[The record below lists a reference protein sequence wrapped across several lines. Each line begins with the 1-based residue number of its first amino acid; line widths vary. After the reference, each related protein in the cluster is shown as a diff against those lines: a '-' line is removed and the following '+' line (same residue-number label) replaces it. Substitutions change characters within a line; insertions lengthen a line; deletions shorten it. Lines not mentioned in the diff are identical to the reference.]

1 MLKNIKHTISEY
13 HEAGILN
20 YLIYDVYAPPT
31 EPSKLSD
38 EVIERIKERM
48 DFLYGSDSE

>member
-20 YLIYDVYAPPT
+20 YLIYDACAPT
-31 EPSKLSD
+31 EPVKLSD
-38 EVIERIKERM
+38 EVIERIGERM
-48 DFLYGSDSE
+48 KELYD